1 MTFPQN
7 WNQTYTFLPFLF
19 SEAQTN
25 KQKDM
30 CQEVQ
35 AELGLDGGQPPAGG
49 SKGVIA
55 ILELKSQLYSSL
67 NKGGR

>member
-19 SEAQTN
+19 SETQTD
-25 KQKDM
+25 KQKDV
-30 CQEVQ
+30 CQEAQ

-49 SKGVIA
+49 S
-55 ILELKSQLYSSL
+55 
-67 NKGGR
+67 